1 MYKLRYLTS
10 FIFAGLVSLSFF
22 FVMQQ
27 MTSFSGG
34 AKKNIPETQN
44 IDFVRLIREPQIKKK
59 KRELPKKPPP
69 PKKKP
74 PPPKLSPIETTKPNS
89 PNLDMSA
96 PSFNI
101 PLDLKGSLLTGIDAN
116 AANTALRA
124 NDEVIPLVRIAP
136 RYPQKAARSGIE
148 GWVKLE
154 IQITEAG
161 TVENA
166 RVIDAEPKRIFNRA
180 AKQAII
186 KWKFKPKLVDG
197 KAVSRTATQIIE
209 FNLDGQ

>member
-1 MYKLRYLTS
+1 MR
-10 FIFAGLVSLSFF
+10 
-22 FVMQQ
+22 
-27 MTSFSGG
+27 
-34 AKKNIPETQN
+34 
-44 IDFVRLIREPQIKKK
+44 
-59 KRELPKKPPP
+59 
-69 PKKKP
+69 
-74 PPPKLSPIETTKPNS
+74 
-89 PNLDMSA
+89 
-96 PSFNI
+96 
-101 PLDLKGSLLTGIDAN
+101 
-116 AANTALRA
+116 
-124 NDEVIPLVRIAP
+124 
-136 RYPQKAARSGIE
+136 AARSGIE